1 MSTRSIPLTKG
12 QFALVDDGDYDLL
25 MQVGRWCYSRSG
37 YAVHYYTDELGRNR
51 TLYMHRFLMERSI
64 RGGIPAGMQC
74 DHRNLN
80 RLDNRRS
87 NLRLAT
93 RPQNQ
98 AHKGKRKDSRSP
110 YKGVTRNTGKWEAR
124 IKYGSQRINLGRF
137 DKPEDA
143 ALMYDA
149 ATRLL
154 NKDFAGPN
162 FSEHPRRAVF
172 ERVIAVL
179 DKYGLETHILCRSEA
194 FLRSR

>member
-1 MSTRSIPLTKG
+1 MSTRSILLTKG
-12 QFALVDDGDYDLL
+12 QFALVDADDYDLL
-25 MQVGRWCYSRSG
+25 MKVGRWCYSRSR
-37 YAVHYYTDELGRNR
+37 YAVHYYTDELGRSK
-51 TLYMHRFLMERSI
+51 TLYMHRYLMERNI
-64 RGGIPAGMQC
+64 RGGISAGMQV
-74 DHRNLN
+74 DHRNNN

-93 RPQNQ
+93 RRENQ
-98 AHKGKRKDSRSP
+98 AHKGQRKDSSSP
-110 YKGVTRNTGKWEAR
+110 FKGVTRNTGKWEAR

-143 ALMYDA
+143 AWMYDA

-162 FSEHPRRAVF
+162 FSDHPRRAVF

-179 DKYGLETHILCRSEA
+179 DKYGLETANLSRSEV